1 MSTADLLQAKVA
13 TLPEPIA
20 AEVLDFLEFVTAKR
34 HIESKRQPE
43 NIDNLRGSLKGRLA
57 SSAEFAA
64 RKSDEIRLEE

>member
-34 HIESKRQPE
+34 HIESKRLPE
-43 NIDNLRGSLKGRLA
+43 NIDGLRGSLKGRLA

>member
-1 MSTADLLQAKVA
+1 MSTTDLLQAKVA

-43 NIDNLRGSLKGRLA
+43 NIDSLRGSLKGRLA

>member
-57 SSAEFAA
+57 SSAEFAT